1 MVGGPRGRVMG
12 SIAILGCIAADYVQY
27 QAALNEVAVQTA
39 MVEAGMLEEVTA
51 TASTTP
57 MLMAAMI
64 MGPFGGWIIKK
75 FDQLMEGHMPA
86 GFEMLINN
94 FSVGIFGMI
103 LAIIGYFGI
112 GPLMSG
118 ILAILAGGV
127 DLLVNAKLLPAI
139 AVFLEPAKVLFLN
152 NAINHGIFTP
162 LGAVDVQNTGQSI
175 MYMLETNPG
184 PGLGVLIAYWLFSQ
198 DKAAKDSAPG
208 AIIIH
213 FFGGIHEIYFPYVL
227 ANPLVIIGPIVGN
240 FCAIF
245 WFMIMGAGLIGPA
258 SPGSIVSFLIMSPK
272 GGI

>member
-12 SIAILGCIAADYVQY
+12 SIAILGCIGADYVQY

-39 MVEAGMLEEVTA
+39 MVEAGQLAEVTA

-64 MGPFGGWIIKK
+64 MGPLAGWVIKK
-75 FDQLMEGHMPA
+75 FDRLMEGHMPA

-103 LAIIGYFGI
+103 MAIIGYFGI
-112 GPLMSG
+112 GPFMTI
-118 ILAILAGGV
+118 ILTFLATGV

-162 LGAVDVQNTGQSI
+162 LGAVDVQNTGKSI

-184 PGLGVLIAYWLFSQ
+184 PGLGVLIAY
-198 DKAAKDSAPG
+198 
-208 AIIIH
+208 
-213 FFGGIHEIYFPYVL
+213 
-227 ANPLVIIGPIVGN
+227 
-240 FCAIF
+240 
-245 WFMIMGAGLIGPA
+245 
-258 SPGSIVSFLIMSPK
+258 
-272 GGI
+272 